1 MQRTPI
7 LVAAA
12 LAAIAGLATLSTSA
26 QAAGGIKA
34 AYVEEVIPAKTF
46 SGHMQVFNSISTVGP
61 GANSGVLGITSITLT
76 NFDTQPQ
83 QVFIFVP
90 IFSGAGCGAGGS
102 AIIGGTTPQMTVYV
116 QPQSTLHLTYPTPLV
131 INPYQNN
138 TCIAAEVTTLLHGG
152 SVTMDVNG
160 VVN

>member
-83 QVFIFVP
+83 QVFLFVP
-90 IFSGAGCGAGGS
+90 IFSGGGCGSASVVGG
-102 AIIGGTTPQMTVYV
+102 ANPEIQVYV
-116 QPQSTLHLTYPTPLV
+116 QPQSTMHLTYPTPFV
-131 INPYQNN
+131 INPVSGI
-138 TCIAAEVTTLLHGG
+138 TCIGAEVTTILHGG
-152 SVTMDVNG
+152 SVEIDING